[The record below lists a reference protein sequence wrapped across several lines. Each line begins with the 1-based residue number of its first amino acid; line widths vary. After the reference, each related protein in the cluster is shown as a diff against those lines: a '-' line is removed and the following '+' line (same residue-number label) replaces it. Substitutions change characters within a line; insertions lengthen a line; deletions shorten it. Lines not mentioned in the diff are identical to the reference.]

1 MRAPRNS
8 AAELI
13 VQAESVLTDLDVQ
26 IGELIAAKARQQAT
40 IEGLTQVAEWEE
52 IPDPPTDP
60 VEPEPT
66 EDQSP
71 AE

>member
-40 IEGLTQVAEWEE
+40 IEALTPVAEWEE

-60 VEPEPT
+60 VEAAPT
-66 EDQSP
+66 EDPSP